1 MAEAWERPPVVSWD
15 RLVEDAGDR
24 HALCETLRAFGF
36 AVVVVPPAVQQA
48 VAEVQALAAEFFE
61 LPAAERRA
69 LGSLRL
75 FKSKVIG
82 YRELGGGSARFLE
95 LHALSGGRVMPPPK
109 TPIALR
115 RVAARLHADMQ
126 GMARSLITWLAEDIG
141 VPPAALLQCLDEG
154 DLSNLDGADCGAS
167 VLRLASYGYEAEDV
181 DGDVVGEDRPEAPAD
196 EGGGVYF
203 DEHTDASFVTLAPVC
218 PVPGLQFRNPRT
230 GAWLDAEHGLAAD
243 GSHFVVFA
251 GDFVEVLTRSAY
263 CAASHRVVKTGEAGH
278 RLSMPF
284 LARGQP
290 DSRISTSAFL
300 PHAEADDEAAGAI
313 PLLRIDDM
321 RYAELRQFLDLK
333 GRRRFA
339 GTQLLSSG
347 PSAEQASVHA

>member
-1 MAEAWERPPVVSWD
+1 MSWD
-15 RLVEDAGDR
+15 RLVDDAGHR
-24 HALCETLRAFGF
+24 RALCETLRAFGF
-36 AVVVVPPAVQQA
+36 AAVAVPPSVQQA
-48 VAEVQALAAEFFE
+48 VAEVQALAAQFFE

-109 TPIALR
+109 NPIALR
-115 RVAARLHADMQ
+115 RVAARLHIELQ
-126 GMARSLITWLAEDIG
+126 SMARSLITWLADDIG
-141 VPPAALLQCLDEG
+141 VPPAALLQCLDDG

-167 VLRLASYGYEAEDV
+167 VLRLASYGYEA
-181 DGDVVGEDRPEAPAD
+181 DGLEKEAGSSADRPD
-196 EGGGVYF
+196 ESGGVVF

-218 PVPGLQFRNPRT
+218 PTPGLQFRDPRT
-230 GAWLDAEHGLAAD
+230 EAWLDAEQGLAAD
-243 GSHFVVFA
+243 GSHFVIFV
-251 GDFVEVLTRSAY
+251 GDFIEVLTKSAY
-263 CAASHRVVKTGEAGH
+263 CAARHRVVKIGEDGQ

-290 DSRISTSAFL
+290 DSRISTSVFI
-300 PHAEADDEAAGAI
+300 PHAEAEDDGEGAM
-313 PLLRIDDM
+313 PLLRIEDM

-347 PSAEQASVHA
+347 PSADEPPALDS